1 MPPKSA
7 KRSEPSIEQEKII
20 SISSDH
26 DYDNGMECSVLHEE
40 EFPPLPV
47 TPSKPPLAKKP
58 APGRFRSADNIF
70 ASDNTAQKLADL
82 INSRSDALEKMIGDI
97 RTDMKAVKEKVAYIE
112 QRVEK
117 NEETTLKCFSR
128 VVGLESYWRRW
139 NLRLHGVPE
148 SERENVR
155 EDIIDICQQI
165 LPTLKEKLPDS
176 IDVAYRLGKKRR
188 DDLKPRV
195 IIIRFISLRHKQ
207 ELWKAAKNCAFLKA
221 KGLRFAEDLSEEDRE
236 NRNKLW
242 PKIKKA
248 RDDGKT
254 AYFVGGRGFINGIEI
269 PP

>member
-26 DYDNGMECSVLHEE
+26 DYDNGMECTV
-40 EFPPLPV
+40 
-47 TPSKPPLAKKP
+47 
-58 APGRFRSADNIF
+58 
-70 ASDNTAQKLADL
+70 
-82 INSRSDALEKMIGDI
+82 ALEKMIGDI
-97 RTDMKAVKEKVAYIE
+97 RTDMKAVKEKVAYIK

-254 AYFVGGRGFINGIEI
+254 AYFVGGRGFINGIE
-269 PP
+269 